1 MDNVKLT
8 QDENLSIRVAYKL
21 LPSDQQRLD
30 LYFSIPEEM
39 GINAKTLSEEQYFH
53 HSIQCQSA
61 YYSDQLHVPLVRS
74 RFISQKKG
82 EQSDYRLNL
91 NLYSY
96 QIHTALDTD
105 IKQTIKLKDP
115 KAFYPHAIELAEQ
128 TSGLLK
134 KLRRYTP
141 SDQKLRAYF
150 ENADNYLSWQVEQS
164 FLKLLSRAPKSSDF
178 ASEHQFL
185 IGLCRRENQY
195 RKENQYNSSVTLSDP
210 NRITNKMR
218 LLQRLIEY
226 GVVFQKQVK
235 SLNSYLNRL
244 VKGTVTAIIMAFVM
258 LLVLNAR
265 TNFTEVTIA
274 LVGMLGVIYGLREIF
289 KEDITRLIWRR
300 IQKGL
305 PKWRLLYSHS
315 VTKSKVARQTIWL
328 EYISGKDLPT
338 QIDKVFQTRRQQNKQ
353 AAKLLH
359 FRSETKVNA
368 KSFLPG
374 YDEIQQRIYFNLTP
388 FVRFLRKGEGRLY
401 SLENQKITK
410 QAVERRYQI
419 NVVMMHTNKAREQQ
433 IQRFK
438 LTLNRSNI
446 INIEAIDTPKDIE
459 PKKTSAAP
467 DGETP

>member
-1 MDNVKLT
+1 
-8 QDENLSIRVAYKL
+8 
-21 LPSDQQRLD
+21 
-30 LYFSIPEEM
+30 
-39 GINAKTLSEEQYFH
+39 
-53 HSIQCQSA
+53 
-61 YYSDQLHVPLVRS
+61 
-74 RFISQKKG
+74 
-82 EQSDYRLNL
+82 
-91 NLYSY
+91 
-96 QIHTALDTD
+96 
-105 IKQTIKLKDP
+105 
-115 KAFYPHAIELAEQ
+115 
-128 TSGLLK
+128 
-134 KLRRYTP
+134 
-141 SDQKLRAYF
+141 
-150 ENADNYLSWQVEQS
+150 
-164 FLKLLSRAPKSSDF
+164 
-178 ASEHQFL
+178 
-185 IGLCRRENQY
+185 

-328 EYISGKDLPT
+328 EYISSKDLPT